1 MDYFNDVFN
10 TFLGLERGSSFAV
23 YAGYMKVLGFH
34 QKYLCIKCVCVVI
47 LVSNDIVVMSMPIF
61 SYS

>member
-10 TFLGLERGSSFAV
+10 TFLVLERGSSFAV
-23 YAGYMKVLGFH
+23 YAGSERSRISSEISLY
-34 QKYLCIKCVCVVI
+34 KCVCVVI
-47 LVSNDIVVMSMPIF
+47 LVSNDIVAMWMPIF